1 VEWKPLEIHPETP
14 PAGRPRGEALSGP
27 RFEAA
32 RAHLARMAAEEGI
45 EGFGSPDLIA
55 NSRLAL
61 QAAEYAQDVEP
72 ARFDAFSRA
81 LFHAYFVDGE
91 NIGDRVVLRRL
102 AGEAGLD
109 VAGLDAALDEGRYLP
124 ALEESQAEAHEYGI
138 NGTPSFIVG
147 RYLVVGAQPTAVL
160 DEALQLAAKE
170 RREGIFPRAGEE

>member
-1 VEWKPLEIHPETP
+1 MEWKPLEIHPETP
-14 PAGRPRGEALSGP
+14 PAGRPRGEALRGP

-45 EGFGSPDLIA
+45 NGFGTPEVIA

-61 QAAEYAQDVEP
+61 QAAEYAQAAEP

-81 LFHAYFVDGE
+81 LFHAYFVGGE
-91 NIGDRVVLRRL
+91 NIGDRAVLRRL

-109 VAGLDAALDEGRYLP
+109 VAALDAALDEESYLP
-124 ALEESQAEAHEYGI
+124 ALEAAQEEAHEYGI
-138 NGTPSFIVG
+138 GGTPSFIVG

-170 RREGIFPRAGEE
+170 RREGLAS